1 MKKIYIS
8 YILTIISLIIIFLI
22 MAMSING
29 INSIMKSIPLKFVL
43 FQFVIIIQSASI
55 TNFLNNFSISGSV
68 FKIFIYI
75 FYNLFNILIM
85 VFSFFNIFILSVM
98 Y

>member
-22 MAMSING
+22 MAISISG

-55 TNFLNNFSISGSV
+55 TNFLNNFSISGSA
-68 FKIFIYI
+68 FKIYIYI